1 MKTRSEN
8 QGKNFV
14 SSWLI
19 NLLNLISNGGQ
30 KSLPTLQH
38 FYKLQTNGELFS
50 RAVYLV
56 KHAVISKM
64 LVLRDIPATELI
76 DFH

>member
-1 MKTRSEN
+1 MKTRSES

-19 NLLNLISNGGQ
+19 NLLNLIPNGGQ
-30 KSLPTLQH
+30 KSLPTLH

-56 KHAVISKM
+56 KHAAISKM

>member
-1 MKTRSEN
+1 MYKNMLKLIHMVGRKTCPP
-8 QGKNFV
+8 
-14 SSWLI
+14 L
-19 NLLNLISNGGQ
+19 
-30 KSLPTLQH
+30 H
-38 FYKLQTNGELFS
+38 FYKLQTNGNLFS

-56 KHAVISKM
+56 KHAAISKM